1 MMRKEIGG
9 DASFEKTCDWNA
21 WRHVEIWMWILR
33 MDIDGD
39 MKFEKT
45 CDGRAWKNTGEQME
59 NNCILKI
66 GQFKEERIG
75 KMNN

>member
-1 MMRKEIGG
+1 MGI
-9 DASFEKTCDWNA
+9 
-21 WRHVEIWMWILR
+21 MWK
-33 MDIDGD
+33 DIDGD

-59 NNCILKI
+59 NYCILKI